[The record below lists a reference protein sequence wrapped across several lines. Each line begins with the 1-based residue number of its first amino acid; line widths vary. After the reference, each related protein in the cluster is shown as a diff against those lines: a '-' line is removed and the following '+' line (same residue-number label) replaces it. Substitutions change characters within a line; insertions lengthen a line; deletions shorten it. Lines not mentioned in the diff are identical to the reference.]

1 MSETRVQLN
10 FARDFE
16 GTLEAARGRLEFSDV
31 REGTFKPYD
40 LMLGALGACYYHT
53 FVGIADKMKLDY
65 KEARLDISGVKRTE
79 VPATLKTVDMVLTI
93 KGAADQKGF
102 ERAAQLSAKYCSVH
116 ETISKVADISLKLEF
131 EA

>member
-16 GTLEAARGRLEFSDV
+16 GTLEAARGKLEFSDV
-31 REGTFKPYD
+31 REGAFKPYD

-65 KEARLDISGVKRTE
+65 TAARLAISGVKRTE

-93 KGAADQKGF
+93 KGAAEEKGF

-131 EA
+131 ED